1 MVLQRLKQ
9 LIGKVFKDHPVDLDA
24 VTPETTLGGD
34 LGFSSIMMLIMAI
47 AMEQEF
53 GIEITQMDGSAF
65 VTVGDVCGFIEKKLE
80 QK

>member
-24 VTPETTLGGD
+24 ATTETTLGGD

-53 GIEITQMDGSAF
+53 GIEITQMDGNAF
-65 VTVGDVCGFIEKKLE
+65 VTVGDVCAFIEKKLKE
-80 QK
+80 K